1 MFRFAEKL
9 NVQPVLKA
17 QAFTSDNTVLSSA
30 YTRLAQ
36 AHWITYVIPLGDFG
50 TTVSTDNITFTV
62 ECSTAAASNAT
73 EVNVPFKYRISGKP
87 DANSMGTITQA
98 VSTDGVSVSGAL
110 SAQDGAIVLLDVDP
124 SEAYA
129 AHAQSDS
136 VFVRL
141 VATFSGVAG
150 SGVLSAHAVIEPRY
164 PGNAIPSAT

>member
-9 NVQPVLKA
+9 NIQPVLKA
-17 QAFTSDNTVLSSA
+17 QAFTTAATVLNSA

-36 AHWITYVIPLGDFG
+36 AHWLTYVVPLGDFG
-50 TTVSTDNITFTV
+50 TTAATDTVTFTV

-73 EVNVPFKYRISGKP
+73 EVNVPFKYRISGDP
-87 DANSMGTITQA
+87 AANSMGAITQA
-98 VSTDGVSVSGAL
+98 VSTDGAVVT
-110 SAQDGAIVLLDVDP
+110 SAGTARNGNIVIIDVDP

-129 AHAQSDS
+129 AHPEVDS

-141 VATFSGVAG
+141 VATFSADVTGA
-150 SGVLSAHAVIEPRY
+150 LSAHAVIEPRY

>member
-9 NVQPVLKA
+9 NIQPVLKA
-17 QAFTSDNTVLSSA
+17 QAFTTAATVLNSA
-30 YTRLAQ
+30 YSRLAQ
-36 AHWITYVIPLGDFG
+36 AHWLTYVVPLGDFG
-50 TTVSTDNITFTV
+50 TTASSDNVTFTV

-87 DANSMGTITQA
+87 DANSMGAITQA
-98 VSTDGVSVSGAL
+98 VSTDGFAVSGAL
-110 SAQDGAIVLLDVDP
+110 AAQNGAILVIDVDP

-129 AHAQSDS
+129 AHAQTDS

-141 VATFSGVAG
+141 VATFSADVTGA
-150 SGVLSAHAVIEPRY
+150 LSAHAVIEPRY

>member
-9 NVQPVLKA
+9 NIQPVLKA
-17 QAFTSDNTVLSSA
+17 QAFTSDATVLNSA

-36 AHWITYVIPLGDFG
+36 AHWITYVVPLGDFG
-50 TTVSTDNITFTV
+50 DTVTANNITFTV

-73 EVNVPFKYRISGKP
+73 EVQVPFKYRISGKP
-87 DANSMGTITQA
+87 DANSMGAITQA
-98 VSTDGVSVSGAL
+98 VSTDGVAVSGAL
-110 SAQDGAIVLLDVDP
+110 GTQNGAILLIDVDP

-129 AHAQSDS
+129 AHAQADS

-141 VATFSGVAG
+141 VATFGTNG
-150 SGVLSAHAVIEPRY
+150 SGALSAHAVIEPRY